1 MRLPIILML
10 VVIMINLLSDY
21 YIWKVLCSRLKKKIY
36 SKIHVVLSVLLLIY
50 LVIIIALPKKSGS
63 DSSLLSLMWMLM
75 TYFSIYLPKY
85 IFILIDIIASIPKL
99 WKWKRVRAISIIGL
113 LLSILTFGGIWWGAL
128 VNRKSVDVVNV
139 ELHIPTLSN
148 NFENYKIAQISDLHV
163 GTYQG
168 DTTHLS
174 KMVETINEL
183 NVDLVVFTGDIVNR
197 KSDELLLYVDI
208 LSKIKAKDG
217 VFSILGNHDYGDYIK
232 WDTEKD
238 YFDNKKLLC
247 DLQTQ
252 MNWTLLRNQTE
263 FIKRGNDSIAII
275 GVENIGDPPF
285 PVYGSLIDAYPTLND
300 STIKI
305 LLTHNPAHW
314 VSEIENNEN
323 INIAL
328 TLSGHTHAMQ
338 VSVFGFSPASLRYK
352 TWGGLYVDDFGH
364 NLYVNIGMGTVGI
377 PVRLGATP
385 EVTLFTLKK

>member
-21 YIWKVLCSRLKKKIY
+21 YIWKVLRSRLKKRIY

-338 VSVFGFSPASLRYK
+338 VSVLGLSPASLRYK
-352 TWGGLYVDDFGH
+352 TWGGLYVDDLGH